1 MMGLGEEL
9 GLPELEAGLLELH
22 EILVLH
28 NDEDIK
34 RKLLVHDSVD
44 TGGMDLTGKW
54 ILHGRSRSGQ
64 RNHKRRRVSNRRAK
78 NES

>member
-22 EILVLH
+22 EILH
-28 NDEDIK
+28 HEQDIK
-34 RKLLVHDSVD
+34 RKLVHDSID